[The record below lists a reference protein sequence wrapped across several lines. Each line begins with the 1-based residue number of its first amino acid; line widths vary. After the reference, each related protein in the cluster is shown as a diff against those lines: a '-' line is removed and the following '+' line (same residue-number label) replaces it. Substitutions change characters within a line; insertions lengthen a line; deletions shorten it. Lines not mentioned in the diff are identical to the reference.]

1 MHDTFLNQNL
11 YETIVT
17 ICRENAILKV
27 NNLVVSVHADSHV
40 NKDSIKGF
48 FAEERNPLIDD
59 LTDIE
64 IRKCGVERLCAVIE
78 QIDGEK
84 QV

>member
-17 ICRENAILKV
+17 ICRENSIFKV
-27 NNLVVSVHADSHV
+27 KNLVVTVHADSHV
-40 NKDSIKGF
+40 NKDSIKGH
-48 FAEERNPLIDD
+48 FAEEGNPLIGDF
-59 LTDIE
+59 TDIE
-64 IRKCGVERLCAVIE
+64 IKKCGAERLCAIIE

-84 QV
+84 